1 MWDLDSPSAQA
12 GQQDRHNALKQ
23 KYWKDMISG
32 GSIAMQHD
40 GSFYSAR
47 RIIYYLIDKPKILL
61 YHQHE
66 RGNEKKSFWQTEAGT
81 KARSDR
87 ELNDPTMGDFGKSE
101 PGPGLWDTSSALW
114 QRWPALWKRLPEVR
128 AGGKDDATSQFVLG
142 QRAKLKVSPEL

>member
-101 PGPGLWDTSSALW
+101 PGPGLWDTVHDW
-114 QRWPALWKRLPEVR
+114 IWRL
-128 AGGKDDATSQFVLG
+128 Q
-142 QRAKLKVSPEL
+142 LKWTHTVE